1 MLLAES
7 RLASIR
13 SAAAHLDG
21 QLILALAEVDDMPQ
35 QPVRRPFAVAN
46 FYNHLRAHPM
56 DSREHQR

>member
-21 QLILALAEVDDMPQ
+21 QLILALAEVDDMPE
-35 QPVRRPFAVAN
+35 QPVWCPFDIADLN
-46 FYNHLRAHPM
+46 DHFEILGAH
-56 DSREHQR
+56 DASFWA